1 MFNVQMWILNFLQS
15 SEHVRELT
23 GNSLFFS
30 CDYIPT
36 PVWLIAGLLA
46 LYLCTRNCCGVILNL
61 FFSSAAVG
69 CGVGLYLSGFSRSL
83 GIMFIIVGLLMMVV
97 IVLALIYHK
106 LTGKPLLW
114 DTWYME
120 SHTGTHFADH
130 VFKFVILHKYVGIA
144 GKRVICIR
152 KN

>member
-1 MFNVQMWILNFLQS
+1 MLALS
-15 SEHVRELT
+15 SWNGIVVLLLLMALGNKNPLVRKQHSDDGDARQDVPDRVNIRCT
-23 GNSLFFS
+23 SM
-30 CDYIPT
+30 
-36 PVWLIAGLLA
+36 IAGLLA

-106 LTGKPLLW
+106 LTG
-114 DTWYME
+114 E
-120 SHTGTHFADH
+120 SGLRVPTPEHEWTCHA
-130 VFKFVILHKYVGIA
+130 FVEFFFFWEKQYYT
-144 GKRVICIR
+144 
-152 KN
+152 

>member
-1 MFNVQMWILNFLQS
+1 MF
-15 SEHVRELT
+15 HVLTLLLRFELARL
-23 GNSLFFS
+23 LFDF
-30 CDYIPT
+30 
-36 PVWLIAGLLA
+36 AGLLA

-106 LTGKPLLW
+106 LTGESILL
-114 DTWYME
+114 
-120 SHTGTHFADH
+120 SS
-130 VFKFVILHKYVGIA
+130 
-144 GKRVICIR
+144 
-152 KN
+152 